1 MMANMAEFTPLF
13 CKAISLL
20 HSTSKSST
28 DQLKSLLDEWLA
40 LKTDKNVTIDSI
52 KPTESKL
59 KESQKRPAK
68 PIPAVVKAKKSK
80 SHSSPS
86 SRNQSPEPKSK
97 ASPTQITPLAEE
109 SIVSI
114 KKEEDSDATDIED
127 ESTDAG
133 EFALEMGLACVVCKQ
148 LDFAPGNQPVE
159 CSECH
164 NLYHQECHKPP
175 ITDRDVSDPRN
186 VWYCAKCTKN
196 MEKASKKNARS
207 NNKSPILTSSA
218 SFQSAV
224 NSGRDSAI
232 QLIKAKAAN
241 ESLSSTSNS
250 NIMQPFK
257 RVEMKIPQSPGASGS
272 GGNSNPTTP
281 TKPVGLAGLAANL
294 SRTTSSPSMPSSNSL
309 SNSSSNKESSSSSSS
324 SSIPTFNLSSS
335 SSTSNSS
342 SSSSP
347 VTPST
352 HPSANLSKADKRIAQ
367 MKKKA
372 ANKKNLLASI
382 K

>member
-1 MMANMAEFTPLF
+1 MSSNTEFAPLF

-28 DQLKSLLDEWLA
+28 DQLKSLLDEYLA

-52 KPTESKL
+52 KPSESRI
-59 KESQKRPAK
+59 KEPQKRPAK
-68 PIPAVVKAKKSK
+68 PLPAIVKAKKNK

-86 SRNQSPEPKSK
+86 SRNPSPEPVKLKS
-97 ASPTQITPLAEE
+97 SPPQITPEE
-109 SIVSI
+109 PILKVN
-114 KKEEDSDATDIED
+114 KEEDSDATDIED
-127 ESTDAG
+127 ESTDVG
-133 EFALEMGLACVVCKQ
+133 DFALEMGLACIVCKQ
-148 LDFAPGNQPVE
+148 LDFSPGNQPVE

-196 MEKASKKNARS
+196 MEKASKKSARA

-224 NSGRDSAI
+224 NSGRETAF
-232 QLIKAKAAN
+232 QLIKAKAA
-241 ESLSSTSNS
+241 ESHSSSAITS

-257 RVEMKIPQSPGASGS
+257 RVEIKIPQSPGSSGPV
-272 GGNSNPTTP
+272 NQNPTTP
-281 TKPVGLAGLAANL
+281 TKPIGLAGLAANL
-294 SRTTSSPSMPSSNSL
+294 SRNTSSPCVSSPSTVNSNPSIT
-309 SNSSSNKESSSSSSS
+309 SSSSS
-324 SSIPTFNLSSS
+324 SSIPPFNLNASLSSS
-335 SSTSNSS
+335 SSTTNSTSS
-342 SSSSP
+342 S
-347 VTPST
+347 VPST
-352 HPSANLSKADKRIAQ
+352 TSANLSKADKRIAQ

-372 ANKKNLLASI
+372 ANKKMLSTS